1 MDFSD
6 SDLKIV
12 RLIVGTDEL
21 MIHSPVAC

>member
-12 RLIVGTDEL
+12 RLIAGTDEL